1 MQKEDREIAELVRIW
16 KEECAGRLKA
26 AMVTPRSTPSSHS
39 YSNSDPTAASS
50 NPNASRVP
58 ELEVDLRAEKV
69 MGKGGSIL
77 DEEYMGCVLCGL
89 HQNELVGKLYEHE
102 FGVGGRW
109 WVRGWGHRGCL
120 RWWEEWG
127 GRLVGKEK
135 KTARK

>member
-1 MQKEDREIAELVRIW
+1 MQKEDREIADLVRIW

-26 AMVTPRSTPSSHS
+26 AMVTPRSTPSPHN
-39 YSNSDPTAASS
+39 YSSSDTTAASS

-58 ELEVDLRAEKV
+58 ELEVDLRAEKA

-77 DEEYMGCVLCGL
+77 DEEDRECVLCGL
-89 HQNELVGKLYEHE
+89 QQNELVGKLYEHE

-120 RWWEEWG
+120 RWWEEWE
-127 GRLVGKEK
+127 GRLVKEK
-135 KTARK
+135 KKVRK